1 MCPWIGP
8 ASQRRL
14 IMRVVQIVRRFGPVG
29 GMETYAWQLTRAL
42 ATNGR
47 AVHVVCEAEESEALP
62 NVTVE
67 ALGGTNPFPRWRH
80 HLRFSQ
86 RVAKYWQQHFQ
97 PGDIWHSHEFVTC
110 AEVGTFHSTIHGAGE
125 SWAWHKRLD
134 PTWHLNRWL
143 EKRVMNSSRLKQMVA
158 VSNLVREQL
167 LGAHPKQSYKL
178 APEISPGVAP
188 IENPSPIV
196 TAPILGFIGR
206 EWERKGLLRVLEI
219 LRAIPEA
226 RLVIAGVPP
235 DEIWGFLAGIQ
246 NRVELLGWIDDPE
259 DFYKRIRLLIH
270 PAKLEAYGMVVPE
283 AMARGIG
290 VLASKATG
298 AAAEVGTAG
307 RVLPHTAPAS
317 QWIQAA
323 RALLASPPVEFP
335 PARAWVEV
343 AADYEVLYSAIR
355 Q

>member
-1 MCPWIGP
+1 
-8 ASQRRL
+8 
-14 IMRVVQIVRRFGPVG
+14 MRVVQIVRRFGPVG
-29 GMETYAWQLTRAL
+29 GMETYAWQLTRTL

-47 AVHVVCEAEESEALP
+47 PVHVVCETEESEALS

-86 RVAKYWQQHFQ
+86 RVSKYWQQHFQ

-110 AEVGTFHSTIHGAGE
+110 AEVGTFHSTVHGAGE

-167 LGAHPKQSYKL
+167 LGAHPKQSRKL
-178 APEISPGVAP
+178 APHISPGVAP

-196 TAPILGFIGR
+196 TAPVLGFIGR
-206 EWERKGLLRVLEI
+206 EWERKGLRRVLEI
-219 LRAIPEA
+219 LQAIPEA
-226 RLVIAGVPP
+226 KLIIAGVPP
-235 DEIWGFLAGIQ
+235 VEIQHLLTGIED
-246 NRVELLGWIDDPE
+246 RVESLGWIDDPA

-283 AMARGIG
+283 ALARGIG

-298 AAAEVGTAG
+298 AATEVGTAG
-307 RVLPHTAPAS
+307 RVLPHTS
-317 QWIQAA
+317 SKEQWIQAA
-323 RALLASPPVEFP
+323 RDLLIDPPGEYHSPRTWP
-335 PARAWVEV
+335 EV
-343 AADYEVLYSAIR
+343 AADYEALYNTICEQSIDAAA
-355 Q
+355 

>member
-1 MCPWIGP
+1 
-8 ASQRRL
+8 
-14 IMRVVQIVRRFGPVG
+14 MRVVQIVRRFGPVG
-29 GMETYAWQLTRAL
+29 GMETYAWQLTRTL

-47 AVHVVCEAEESEALP
+47 AVHVVCETEESEALP

-80 HLRFSQ
+80 HFRFSQ

-110 AEVGTFHSTIHGAGE
+110 AGVGTFHSTVHGAGE

-167 LGAHPKQSYKL
+167 LGAHPKQSHKL
-178 APEISPGVAP
+178 APHISPGVAP
-188 IENPSPIV
+188 IEPPFPIV
-196 TAPILGFIGR
+196 TAPVLGFIGR
-206 EWERKGLLRVLEI
+206 EWERKGLRRVLEI

-226 RLVIAGVPP
+226 KLIIAGVPRE
-235 DEIWGFLAGIQ
+235 EIARLLEGLE
-246 NRVELLGWIDDPE
+246 NRVELLGWVKDPNE
-259 DFYKRIRLLIH
+259 FYNRIRLLIH

-290 VLASKATG
+290 VLVSKATG
-298 AAAEVGTAG
+298 AATEVGTAG
-307 RVLPHTAPAS
+307 RVLPHTSPKE

-323 RALLASPPVEFP
+323 RDLLTNPPGEYPSP
-335 PARAWVEV
+335 RTWSEV
-343 AADYEVLYSAIR
+343 TVDYEALYTAIR
-355 Q
+355 H